1 MLFKQTRQSVYFLRM
16 KRIGVFSV
24 LSIRLSLIIM
34 SGSMGGKDLL
44 GSSGSHRFINVLVLV
59 NKVLALP
66 QNLLCLKFSVGLKIG
81 RDPNFGIGLKL
92 GLSIKFFVGKN
103 IQN

>member
-1 MLFKQTRQSVYFLRM
+1 
-16 KRIGVFSV
+16 
-24 LSIRLSLIIM
+24 
-34 SGSMGGKDLL
+34 MGGGRGKNLRV
-44 GSSGSHRFINVLVLV
+44 SSGSHRFINVLVLV

-66 QNLLCLKFSVGLKIG
+66 PNSLCLKFSVGLKIG
-81 RDPNFGIGLKL
+81 VDPNFGIGLKL